1 MEYIEIKTLIDITK
15 TKALRPN
22 QGTQLEIDQ
31 YKNFITLMQC
41 IEIRSIVEYNNAPV
55 VEKLDLKSLDF
66 GAAYKGKQN
75 VWSFKFRP
83 DRSGVYMLEDN
94 IIGLLFN
101 DLHQVPVVK
110 NLTET
115 INIDKAIFDLKDT
128 QFKNTSIRVVES

>member
-1 MEYIEIKTLIDITK
+1 MEYIEINTLIDITK

-41 IEIRSIVEYNNAPV
+41 IEIRSIVEYNSAPV

-83 DRSGVYMLEDN
+83 DRSGVYTLDDN

-115 INIDKAIFDLKDT
+115 INIDKAIFDLKDI
-128 QFKNTSIRVVES
+128 QFKNTSIRVLES

>member
-1 MEYIEIKTLIDITK
+1 MEYIEINTLIDITK

-83 DRSGVYMLEDN
+83 DRSGVYTLDDN

>member
-41 IEIRSIVEYNNAPV
+41 IEIRSIVEYNQEPI

-83 DRSGVYMLEDN
+83 DRSGVYMLDGN

-101 DLHQVPVVK
+101 DLHQVPIVK

-115 INIDKAIFDLKDT
+115 INIDKAIFDLKDV
-128 QFKNTSIRVVES
+128 QFKNTSITVVES

>member
-41 IEIRSIVEYNNAPV
+41 IEIRSIVEYNSAPV

-83 DRSGVYMLEDN
+83 DRSGVYPLDDN

-115 INIDKAIFDLKDT
+115 INIDKAIFDLKDI
-128 QFKNTSIRVVES
+128 QFKNTSIRVLES